1 MVGYSIFIPMTL
13 RNKQKGQRRFSRS
26 KRQRGGTSQEDIDNF
41 MLAAI
46 NLNET
51 DKVQY
56 ALEKGAN
63 ANATDDAGSTALILA
78 TTVDR
83 ELVELLLEHG
93 AEVNATDDDGR
104 TALMVASENGDIEI
118 VRMLLANG
126 ADVNAMDDYNETA
139 FMISTNNG
147 HDEIAKLLLPTE
159 LYEIPQCMSTV
170 EYQECVKSNDGNKP
184 IDPISL
190 NEVDR
195 KDAVKL
201 PGQPGVCYNR
211 NTLKKWF
218 RTNKTNP
225 ITRKHVDDSWIL
237 ENMGDQP
244 CVEKYRARLK
254 RRTMKKRNRRKSTK
268 KSRSKQS
275 SRSKQTDNKE

>member
-1 MVGYSIFIPMTL
+1 MVGYSIFMPMTL
-13 RNKQKGQRRFSRS
+13 RNKQKVQRRISRS
-26 KRQRGGTSQEDIDNF
+26 KWQRGGTSQEEIDNF
-41 MLAAI
+41 MLDAI
-46 NLNET
+46 TVNEA
-51 DKVQY
+51 DIVQH
-56 ALEKGAN
+56 ALANGAN

-78 TTVDR
+78 TMVDR
-83 ELVELLLEHG
+83 EIVELLIEHG
-93 AEVNATDDDGR
+93 ADVNATDDDRR
-104 TALMVASENGDIEI
+104 TALMFASENGDIEI
-118 VRMLLANG
+118 VKILLANG
-126 ADVNAMDDYNETA
+126 ANVDAMDDYNETA

-159 LYEIPQCMSTV
+159 LYEIPHCMSTV
-170 EYQECVKSNDGNKP
+170 EYQKCIESNDNKKP

-218 RTNKTNP
+218 KTNKTNP
-225 ITRKHVDDSWIL
+225 ITREPVKNSWIL

-244 CVEKYRARLK
+244 CVDRHTAGQKRK
-254 RRTMKKRNRRKSTK
+254 RRTLKKRNRGKSMN

-275 SRSKQTDNKE
+275 SRSK

>member
-1 MVGYSIFIPMTL
+1 VSQINNLANFVMVGYSIFIPMTL
-13 RNKQKGQRRFSRS
+13 RNKQKGQRKFSRS
-26 KRQRGGTSQEDIDNF
+26 KRQRGGTPQEEIDNF

-63 ANATDDAGSTALILA
+63 ANATDAAGSTALILA
-78 TTVDR
+78 TMIDR
-83 ELVELLLEHG
+83 EIVELLIEH
-93 AEVNATDDDGR
+93 
-104 TALMVASENGDIEI
+104 
-118 VRMLLANG
+118 G
-126 ADVNAMDDYNETA
+126 ADVNATDNYGRTA
-139 FMISTNNG
+139 LMISTNNG

-159 LYEIPQCMSTV
+159 LYGIPQCMSTV
-170 EYQECVKSNDGNKP
+170 EYQECVKSNDGKNP

-190 NEVDR
+190 NEVDI

-218 RTNKTNP
+218 KTNKTNP
-225 ITRKHVDDSWIL
+225 MTRESVKNSWIL

-244 CVEKYRARLK
+244 CVEKYRTGLK
-254 RRTMKKRNRRKSTK
+254 KRTMKKRNRRKSTK
-268 KSRSKQS
+268 KSRSK
-275 SRSKQTDNKE
+275 

>member
-1 MVGYSIFIPMTL
+1 MVGYSIFMPMAL
-13 RNKQKGQRRFSRS
+13 RNKQKVQRRISRS
-26 KRQRGGTSQEDIDNF
+26 KRQRGGTSPAENDNF

-46 NLNET
+46 NIDDAE
-51 DKVQY
+51 KVQY
-56 ALEKGAN
+56 ALENGAN
-63 ANATDDAGSTALILA
+63 ANATDHAGSTALILA
-78 TTVDR
+78 TMIDR
-83 ELVELLLEHG
+83 EIVELLLEHG
-93 AEVNATDDDGR
+93 ADVNATDDDRR
-104 TALMVASENGDIEI
+104 TALMFASENGDIEM
-118 VRMLLANG
+118 VRILLANG
-126 ADVNAMDDYNETA
+126 ANVDAMDDYKETA
-139 FMISTNNG
+139 FMISTKNG

-159 LYEIPQCMSTV
+159 LYEIPHCMSTV
-170 EYQECVKSNDGNKP
+170 EYQECIDSNDGKNP

-218 RTNKTNP
+218 KTNKTNP
-225 ITRKHVDDSWIL
+225 MTRESVKNSWIL

-244 CVEKYRARLK
+244 CMERHSAGPK
-254 RRTMKKRNRRKSTK
+254 RRTLKKRNRRNSTK

-275 SRSKQTDNKE
+275 SRSK